1 MLRYGFLPSDYHPM
15 LLFLGEAADL
25 RAFAGLMRDFAQA
38 QRDIRFETAAFMHA
52 ADKTRVLLTG
62 SGPQPG
68 MRAVDHAAR
77 SFVWTL
83 EPWQAEMFAEE
94 LAHLARPGRKSGSA
108 MLEAALGE
116 IPVKVSL
123 GEYTDD
129 FLTAKRPG

>member
-38 QRDIRFETAAFMHA
+38 PRDVRFETTAFMHA
-52 ADKTRVLLTG
+52 TDKTRVLLTG
-62 SGPQPG
+62 SGAQAG
-68 MRAVDHAAR
+68 MRALDLAAR

-83 EPWQAEMFAEE
+83 EPWQADMFSGEVAD
-94 LAHLARPGRKSGSA
+94 LARPGRRSGSA

-116 IPVKVSL
+116 VPVKVSL

-129 FLTAKRPG
+129 FLTEKRPG